1 MARWSTLHEFA
12 LRSHELSGPG
22 AVLMEREV
30 LRSAKEDDEIPMN
43 YIAAEDVPS
52 GDEFR
57 PLMLRIDPER
67 QLMLILGGDG
77 VDETV
82 LVLERNQ

>member
-1 MARWSTLHEFA
+1 MARWPELHDFA
-12 LRSHELSGPG
+12 RRSHALSGPG
-22 AVLMEREV
+22 AVLLERQT
-30 LRSAKEDDEIPMN
+30 LRTASAEQPIPMN

-52 GDEFR
+52 GDDFR
-57 PLMLRIDPER
+57 PLMLQIDPER

-77 VDETV
+77 LDETV